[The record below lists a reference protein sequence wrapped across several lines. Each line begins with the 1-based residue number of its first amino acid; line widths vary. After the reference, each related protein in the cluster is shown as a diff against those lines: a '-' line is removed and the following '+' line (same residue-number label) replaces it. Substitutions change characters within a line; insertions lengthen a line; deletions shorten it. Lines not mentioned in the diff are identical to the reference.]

1 MPGRPRPRRGATA
14 PPSPGPSPAVAPA
27 ERGPASRL
35 LGERLR
41 RLREDQKMS
50 LVDAAAL
57 IRGSASKLSRLERGE
72 SPPKTNDVWDLV
84 RHYGLPAT
92 EYDEI
97 HELLGQV
104 RLEGRARKYEDLTPD
119 FLRRLIS
126 LEAQAKR
133 ICAYETHVVPGLLQT
148 KEYAEVLVGQAT
160 DADPVEISRHVRV
173 REERQR
179 LLHRPHRPELIMI
192 LDESVL
198 YRPVGGPRVMCDQ
211 MRHLRSFA
219 SDGSTDAHIRILR
232 FDHEQVGTAP
242 GFPVTH
248 LQFVDGGP
256 AELVYVEQL
265 ESADY
270 VTAPARVRRY
280 REVMDHLMER
290 ALPWRESVDFLDE
303 RIRDYAQ
310 QSHRSEQFEQSQPV
324 EPAPVGR

>member
-1 MPGRPRPRRGATA
+1 MSGRPRPPRGVTTPA
-14 PPSPGPSPAVAPA
+14 PPGPPAAGAPA

-41 RLREDQKMS
+41 RLREDQQLS

-72 SPPKTNDVWDLV
+72 SPAKTNDVWDLV
-84 RHYGLPAT
+84 RHYGLPAD

-97 HELLGQV
+97 HELLDQV
-104 RLEGRARKYEDLTPD
+104 RLERRGRKYEDLTPD

-148 KEYAEVLVGQAT
+148 KEYARVLVGLAT
-160 DADPVEISRHVRV
+160 EADPVEISRHVRV

-179 LLHRPHRPELIMI
+179 LLNRPHRPELIMI

-198 YRPVGGPRVMCDQ
+198 YRPVGGPRVMRDQ
-211 MRHLRSFA
+211 MRHLKSFA

-232 FDHEQVGTAP
+232 FDHNEVGTAP

-290 ALPWRESVDFLDE
+290 ALPWQESVDFLDE
-303 RIRDYAQ
+303 RIREYAAKAEA
-310 QSHRSEQFEQSQPV
+310 SDPPGTA
-324 EPAPVGR
+324 PAGD